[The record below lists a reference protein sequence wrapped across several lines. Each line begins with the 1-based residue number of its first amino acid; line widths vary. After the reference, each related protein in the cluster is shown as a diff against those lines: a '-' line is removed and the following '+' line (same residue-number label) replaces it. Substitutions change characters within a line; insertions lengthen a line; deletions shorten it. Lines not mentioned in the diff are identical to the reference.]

1 MNKRALIVGGAG
13 FLGGHLC
20 DKLLSKGY
28 KCLCIDIKG
37 CNSSYLDKIGVPVVF
52 GDISDMASIEKHIN
66 PGDTVFHLAA
76 FLGKAK
82 VSKEKF
88 YEINVDG
95 AVNVLQAAINKKAGT
110 FVFPSSMAA
119 VGPVG
124 SVKKP
129 MTEKTECKPVT
140 LYGKTKLEAEIKIKE
155 LAGDKITCIIFRPP
169 PFFGPRFNPITSSA
183 ILFKTMMKKTI
194 ALIGNT
200 KNYFPLCYVKNFA
213 HAMVTVSENKKQG
226 IHTYL
231 ISDDEPVK
239 FIDILMILRSKLGKN
254 ERIIHIPYVVAY
266 CIAWVIGLAG
276 KIFKFT
282 PLLTTDI
289 VDGMAR
295 SVYYHD
301 ISKIKNDGYR
311 KEYTLEQAIEETAV
325 WYKEKISNT
334 D

>member
-1 MNKRALIVGGAG
+1 MNKRAVIIGGAG
-13 FLGGHLC
+13 FLGGHLS

-28 KCLCIDIKG
+28 EILCIDIEG

-52 GDISDMASIEKHIN
+52 GDILDMVSIEKHIN

-110 FVFPSSMAA
+110 FIFPSSMAA

-124 SVKKP
+124 SINKP
-129 MTEKTECKPVT
+129 MTEESECKPVT

-155 LAGDKITCIIFRPP
+155 LAGDKITCIILRPP
-169 PFFGPRFNPITSSA
+169 PFFGPRSNPITSSS
-183 ILFKTMMKKTI
+183 ILFKTMMKKTV

-200 KNYFPLCYVKNFA
+200 KNYFPLCYVKNLV
-213 HAMVTVSENKKQG
+213 HAMVTISENKKHG

-231 ISDDEPVK
+231 VSDDEPVK

-254 ERIIHIPYVVAY
+254 KKIIHIPYT
-266 CIAWVIGLAG
+266 IAICLAWLSEIVG
-276 KIFKFT
+276 KIFRFT

-289 VDGMAR
+289 VNGMAR
-295 SVYYHD
+295 SVYYYD
-301 ISKIKNDGYR
+301 ISKIKNAGY
-311 KEYTLEQAIEETAV
+311 KMEYTLEQSIEETAA
-325 WYKEKISNT
+325 WYKGDISNT